1 MALLVFITWPGAAE
15 NTAEAQQRVV
25 SGGECT
31 PRQGT
36 ARSPVEKA
44 CVQTTLQAPYKL
56 HTHFIL
62 RTKLL
67 FLSNRKE
74 PCSLWK
80 TARTSK
86 YSKMLSKSAYT
97 SSSISSAVRITAR
110 KMNKNQTFLLPAK
123 WKGFPASGRTWVNR
137 VSVSLL
143 LGKMFLVS

>member
-25 SGGECT
+25 SRGERT
-31 PRQGT
+31 PRQGR
-36 ARSPVEKA
+36 ARSPVEI
-44 CVQTTLQAPYKL
+44 LQAPYKL

-62 RTKLL
+62 RSKLL
-67 FLSNRKE
+67 FLSYRKE
-74 PCSLWK
+74 PCSLRK

-86 YSKMLSKSAYT
+86 YNKMLSKSAYT
-97 SSSISSAVRITAR
+97 FSSISSAMRITAR

-123 WKGFPASGRTWVNR
+123 WKGFPESGRTWVNR

>member
-1 MALLVFITWPGAAE
+1 MFKLVSE

-44 CVQTTLQAPYKL
+44 CVQRTLQAPYS
-56 HTHFIL
+56 TPIL
-62 RTKLL
+62 SLEQLL

-86 YSKMLSKSAYT
+86 YNKMLSKSAYT
-97 SSSISSAVRITAR
+97 FSSISSAIRITAR